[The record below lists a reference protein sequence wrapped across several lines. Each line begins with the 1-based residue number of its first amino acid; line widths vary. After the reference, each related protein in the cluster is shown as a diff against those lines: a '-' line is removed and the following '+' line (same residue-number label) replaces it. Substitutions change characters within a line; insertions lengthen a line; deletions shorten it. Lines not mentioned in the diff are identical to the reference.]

1 MLTPPLV
8 HVGAM
13 GPQPHCA
20 SVEGRRGGEGG
31 EGGAEGGK
39 TWQRG
44 PQSRQSVPNSHHEYC
59 ELAPPSSQT
68 VLLSDMGGPPTQ
80 VLRHMQVVGVALMA
94 AAKGRALFAEATKE
108 FGRGTLAPSSGTFKL
123 TAFN

>member
-94 AAKGRALFAEATKE
+94 AAKGRALFA
-108 FGRGTLAPSSGTFKL
+108 
-123 TAFN
+123 